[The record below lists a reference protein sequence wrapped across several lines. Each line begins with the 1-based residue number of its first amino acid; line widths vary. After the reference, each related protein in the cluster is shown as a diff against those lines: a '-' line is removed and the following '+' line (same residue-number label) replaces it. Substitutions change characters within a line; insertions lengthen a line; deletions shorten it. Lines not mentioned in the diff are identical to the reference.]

1 MSNFGVIKIETLRWL
16 MPILFLY
23 FFAGTFQYLGIF
35 SPTMSNFIVLILLAH
50 VFLFYSTLYSLKI
63 EFPLF
68 LFLLLVVGGY
78 TYYQKP
84 ITYTLTYAYYLICTI
99 IAASAGRAYVNWYF
113 NKYKKFT
120 SNSFIKL
127 SKFFLLIQLLV
138 TFFQSTFTE
147 LYLKISR
154 TVIGFEDAVFGTL
167 YLQSDAALATICE
180 MMIFAVYVL
189 PSSIRDKILI
199 TMMGLGVVFLGNS
212 KAAQITI
219 LIVILISVT
228 HLIFKKVNFYKNG
241 FGCLIGFFI
250 LTVPVIFY
258 TNIHNVLFD
267 FIENAKYD
275 FYRKDEWITAPRFA
289 PIGEIFQ
296 SGLSWLGKGPLSYY
310 NPIDKEWLYNSG
322 FSTFYILYFDYGL
335 LGFLFYFGYQTFL
348 IVKFGTDI
356 VSKFILFIIFLSY
369 MNFNFALTDISFVFM
384 FNFVLLLIYK
394 CRFSN
399 DLFLEK
405 KSVH

>member
-127 SKFFLLIQLLV
+127 SKFFLLI
-138 TFFQSTFTE
+138 
-147 LYLKISR
+147 
-154 TVIGFEDAVFGTL
+154 
-167 YLQSDAALATICE
+167 
-180 MMIFAVYVL
+180 
-189 PSSIRDKILI
+189 
-199 TMMGLGVVFLGNS
+199 
-212 KAAQITI
+212 
-219 LIVILISVT
+219 
-228 HLIFKKVNFYKNG
+228 
-241 FGCLIGFFI
+241 
-250 LTVPVIFY
+250 
-258 TNIHNVLFD
+258 
-267 FIENAKYD
+267 
-275 FYRKDEWITAPRFA
+275 
-289 PIGEIFQ
+289 
-296 SGLSWLGKGPLSYY
+296 
-310 NPIDKEWLYNSG
+310 
-322 FSTFYILYFDYGL
+322 
-335 LGFLFYFGYQTFL
+335 
-348 IVKFGTDI
+348 
-356 VSKFILFIIFLSY
+356 
-369 MNFNFALTDISFVFM
+369 
-384 FNFVLLLIYK
+384 YK